1 MKLQKQKTVIAANFL
16 ILMLIATT
24 LLVYVPS
31 TQAQQELPT
40 YAFLAVSPNPVGIN
54 QEVLVT
60 MWLNVVPLTAGG
72 AGGDRWQDMTCTITK
87 PDGSNET
94 MGPFTSDPVGLQY
107 FLYTPDQLGSYFF
120 QWSFPGQ
127 HITGTD
133 RFGNP
138 VDATYSGST
147 SPEVELVVQQEA
159 IEPYP
164 DWPLPEDYWERPI
177 DAENRDWWTISGNWY
192 STSGS
197 SRIGVGDYDC
207 KGRFNPYTTA
217 PNTAHILWTREIY
230 FGGLIGGEFL
240 TNQYNEGQTYEP
252 KFGPPVIIQGRLYYN
267 DANSPR
273 YGFYCVDLR
282 TGEELWYEN
291 DTSVDSMHQN
301 IFNVRWYNAI
311 TMGQV
316 YSYESPNQHG
326 GFAYLWEMTGPPQN
340 MYYMYDAFSGELILS
355 MTNAS
360 TGTSVFTPNGDL
372 LIYML
377 DGTNNWLAMW
387 NSSKAIPPAGPNS
400 TDAWQWRPDNQ
411 QVLDWN
417 DGIEWNVTTPD
428 VPGVQALA
436 KIDSYDGTIL
446 ATTGSTFLPTPSQIE
461 VGYNAS
467 TGEEMFRQN
476 RTLIPGA
483 TAYGVQGPM
492 AEGVYTEFIKEELTW
507 YGYNSTTGEQLWGPT
522 ESYNNSW
529 GMYSGGQSG
538 GTHNIAYGKL
548 YATAYDGMVHCYDL
562 YTGDHLWDYSSG
574 NSGLETP
581 YGTYPF
587 SSVGFS
593 VADEKLYVC
602 TGEHSPT
609 KPMWRGE
616 KLHCV
621 NAETGEGIWSILGW
635 FQAPVIADGYLVSL
649 NGADNRLYCFG
660 KGKTETTVSVSTAQA
675 AVNEGIGITGTV
687 MDMSP
692 AQAGTPAIA
701 DEYMTEWMEY
711 QNMQKPCPMDAA
723 GVPVKLQATRSDG
736 SITDIGTTTS
746 DANGVFRYAWVPP
759 EQDIYEIVAT
769 FEGSDSYWRSFG
781 TTTVT
786 VGAGA
791 GAEATASASPTS
803 ASPTASATHAPS
815 PGADATSWIYIAAAV
830 IVVVI
835 VIVIAAVMLRR
846 R

>member
-1 MKLQKQKTVIAANFL
+1 
-16 ILMLIATT
+16 
-24 LLVYVPS
+24 
-31 TQAQQELPT
+31 
-40 YAFLAVSPNPVGIN
+40 
-54 QEVLVT
+54 
-60 MWLNVVPLTAGG
+60 
-72 AGGDRWQDMTCTITK
+72 
-87 PDGSNET
+87 
-94 MGPFTSDPVGLQY
+94 
-107 FLYTPDQLGSYFF
+107 
-120 QWSFPGQ
+120 
-127 HITGTD
+127 
-133 RFGNP
+133 
-138 VDATYSGST
+138 
-147 SPEVELVVQQEA
+147 
-159 IEPYP
+159 
-164 DWPLPEDYWERPI
+164 
-177 DAENRDWWTISGNWY
+177 
-192 STSGS
+192 
-197 SRIGVGDYDC
+197 
-207 KGRFNPYTTA
+207 
-217 PNTAHILWTREIY
+217 
-230 FGGLIGGEFL
+230 
-240 TNQYNEGQTYEP
+240 
-252 KFGPPVIIQGRLYYN
+252 
-267 DANSPR
+267 
-273 YGFYCVDLR
+273 
-282 TGEELWYEN
+282 
-291 DTSVDSMHQN
+291 
-301 IFNVRWYNAI
+301 
-311 TMGQV
+311 
-316 YSYESPNQHG
+316 
-326 GFAYLWEMTGPPQN
+326 
-340 MYYMYDAFSGELILS
+340 
-355 MTNAS
+355 
-360 TGTSVFTPNGDL
+360 
-372 LIYML
+372 
-377 DGTNNWLAMW
+377 
-387 NSSKAIPPAGPNS
+387 
-400 TDAWQWRPDNQ
+400 
-411 QVLDWN
+411 
-417 DGIEWNVTTPD
+417 
-428 VPGVQALA
+428 
-436 KIDSYDGTIL
+436 
-446 ATTGSTFLPTPSQIE
+446 
-461 VGYNAS
+461 
-467 TGEEMFRQN
+467 
-476 RTLIPGA
+476 
-483 TAYGVQGPM
+483 M
-492 AEGVYTEFIKEELTW
+492 AEGVYTEFIKEELAW

-522 ESYNNSW
+522 ETYNNSW

-538 GTHNIAYGKL
+538 GAHNIAYGKL

-736 SITDIGTTTS
+736 SIMDIGTATS